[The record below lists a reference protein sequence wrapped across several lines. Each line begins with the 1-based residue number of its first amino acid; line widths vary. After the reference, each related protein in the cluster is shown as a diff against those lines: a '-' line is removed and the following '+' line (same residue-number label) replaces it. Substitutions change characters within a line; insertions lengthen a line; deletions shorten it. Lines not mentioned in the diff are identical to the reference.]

1 MIKKFDPAFD
11 PPCYA
16 TIKKDIGSSY
26 QASFQAIKEM
36 IIQTCETA
44 AITTD
49 LWTSHAKSGY
59 IRITCHWLTEK
70 MKLIDILICVESIN
84 YPHTGNNIRQTIITK
99 LELLGLENKVKAAVT
114 DNGSNM
120 VKAIREWDDVDH
132 IPCSAHTLQLCVIKG
147 LEKAKSFTK
156 RFKKL
161 IEFFNSPKQNER
173 LEEAQRELI
182 ARYQEQR
189 ADDTDNNNSTNLT
202 QPNIQQ
208 EELGIQ
214 QGSLRILRTIN
225 DVKTRWGSSL
235 ASWKR
240 LQELKNPI
248 KRVILN
254 LSLEDG
260 NEAKKDYNK
269 LVIRNLKDYEWD
281 FLNKLIEVFK
291 PIEEATEWLGGQ
303 KYCTLSLMYPVIHA
317 LKYDY
322 IPIINDDE
330 IINKESKYFKFLKF

>member
-16 TIKKDIGSSY
+16 TIKKDIGSGY

-49 LWTSHAKSGY
+49 LWTSRAKSGY
-59 IRITCHWLTEK
+59 IGITCHWLTEK
-70 MKLIDILICVESIN
+70 MELIDILICVESIN
-84 YPHTGNNIRQTIITK
+84 YPHTGNNIRQTIK
-99 LELLGLENKVKAAVT
+99 
-114 DNGSNM
+114 
-120 VKAIREWDDVDH
+120 WDDVDH

-214 QGSLRILRTIN
+214 QGPLRILRTIN

-330 IINKESKYFKFLKF
+330 IINKESKYFEFLNF